1 MAQGS
6 LMEATSRI
14 VPATNFAAFHNEI
27 PTDNNSPQVPKPR
40 MLLNDL
46 KKWPHEGSVTT
57 YLLSAGFS
65 SQKKVLCRAARER
78 PGISENTDIISEE
91 QESTN
96 QEVIRLGHYKP
107 AQAL

>member
-1 MAQGS
+1 
-6 LMEATSRI
+6 MEVTPRI
-14 VPATNFAAFHNEI
+14 VPAMNFSAFQNET

-40 MLLNDL
+40 MLLKDL
-46 KKWPHEGSVTT
+46 KKWPHEDSVTT
-57 YLLSAGFS
+57 YLLSVGFS
-65 SQKKVLCRAARER
+65 SQKKVLCRAARQP

-107 AQAL
+107 AQVL